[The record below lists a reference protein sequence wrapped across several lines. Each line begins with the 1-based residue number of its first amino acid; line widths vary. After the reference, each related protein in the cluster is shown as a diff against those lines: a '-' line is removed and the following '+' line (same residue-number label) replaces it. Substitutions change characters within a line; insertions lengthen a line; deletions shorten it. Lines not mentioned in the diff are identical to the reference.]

1 MSYQDASASYRRI
14 MVNSTGCEH
23 AQVHHLLEDC
33 ILAPV
38 QAALL
43 FPLNTDCIPCR
54 RQDSIFISKY
64 SD

>member
-1 MSYQDASASYRRI
+1 MSYQDASASYRCI

-23 AQVHHLLEDC
+23 AQVHHLPGDC

-43 FPLNTDCIPCR
+43 FPLNTDCIPSSC
-54 RQDSIFISKY
+54 QDSLFISKY
-64 SD
+64 SN